1 MGLGSTKAFVLC
13 GSRRPLRSGG
23 PCRGYSS
30 LPDDA
35 MRRPRSAG
43 LKGAQGLDHQS
54 MRLRTSTDSIGASV
68 ARSNSELH
76 LHVGVAV
83 PSMAPSALAHP
94 ACWRHRGSFRIV
106 GVAAPREVGR
116 HVQVGATAG
125 GGVMAALAQ
134 ALGQR
139 LAVERIGDQ
148 AAQPAVGAEQ
158 RGAGWLAPWRPLW
171 PSLLARMPTR

>member
-1 MGLGSTKAFVLC
+1 
-13 GSRRPLRSGG
+13 
-23 PCRGYSS
+23 
-30 LPDDA
+30 
-35 MRRPRSAG
+35 
-43 LKGAQGLDHQS
+43 

-68 ARSNSELH
+68 ARSNSNSTMSVSQSRDGTHVRAAH
-76 LHVGVAV
+76 LRAG
-83 PSMAPSALAHP
+83 
-94 ACWRHRGSFRIV
+94 GIGGEFRIV
-106 GVAAPREVGR
+106 GVAARRRAEVGR

-158 RGAGWLAPWRPLW
+158 RGAGMAGAVASPLW